1 MTFNETATTLLGQPK
16 KERSLDE
23 IQALVKRFRE
33 EIPGCG
39 VGGPLHIVVDDPN
52 PEDHHLVWCL
62 TDGMEYHLAQRLTGA
77 ERVEQATASAL
88 LGCLLLGLD
97 ETDRE
102 RVTSYGEM
110 PTREQVQEEWA

>member
-1 MTFNETATTLLGQPK
+1 MATFNQVATLLLGQAK
-16 KERSLDE
+16 KDRALDE
-23 IQALVKRFRE
+23 IHALVKRFRE
-33 EIPGCG
+33 EIPGCA

-62 TDGMEYHLAQRLTGA
+62 TDGMEYHLAQDLTA
-77 ERVEQATASAL
+77 TERVTQATATAL

-102 RVTSYGEM
+102 RVTSYGDM
-110 PTREQVQEEWA
+110 PTRGEVQAEW